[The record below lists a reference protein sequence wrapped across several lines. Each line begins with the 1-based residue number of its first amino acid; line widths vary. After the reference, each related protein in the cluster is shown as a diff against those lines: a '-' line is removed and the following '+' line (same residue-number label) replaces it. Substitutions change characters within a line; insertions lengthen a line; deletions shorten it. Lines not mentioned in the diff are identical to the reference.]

1 MYERLLD
8 KSIAPSFEALIAYS
22 KKAGDAWLT
31 LDKYIVD
38 TYEAQKTIRFPYGKS
53 YGWGVKYS
61 RKSKHICDIFAED
74 NAFTVF
80 LRVDTAAFSSI
91 EGSLQE
97 YSLDIWEN
105 RYPCENGGWLNYRVL
120 SALHLEDVKKIIDIK
135 TKSKN

>member
-8 KSIAPSFEALIAYS
+8 KSITPTFEDLIAYS
-22 KKAGDAWLT
+22 KEARDSWLT

-38 TYEAQKTIRFPYGKS
+38 IYGAQKTIRFPYGKS

-80 LRVDTAAFSSI
+80 LRVDTTAFSSI
-91 EGSLQE
+91 ESSLQE
-97 YSLDIWEN
+97 YSLDIWGN

-120 SALHLEDVKKIIDIK
+120 SALHLEDAKKIIDAK
-135 TKSKN
+135 VNT